1 MSVSE
6 KYESVK
12 IMSQWKLW
20 INEYYEREGEKYES
34 WWKRCTSKWF
44 YLMPSVLIQ
53 PYQILFYDDEACIVL
68 NRYTEMSP
76 SHPHFHGSI
85 ITTI

>member
-20 INEYYEREGEKYES
+20 VNEYYEREGLSEWAE
-34 WWKRCTSKWF
+34 
-44 YLMPSVLIQ
+44 LVP
-53 PYQILFYDDEACIVL
+53 
-68 NRYTEMSP
+68 
-76 SHPHFHGSI
+76 PHEFNH
-85 ITTI
+85 